1 MKRILL
7 LFAFCMIASTVIAQ
21 QLPPHIKENMT
32 YPVFDFDPWVG
43 VMKSKAK
50 ALKYDKA
57 LDYKVVIDLVDAP
70 GGSAKI
76 MRQITEIA
84 RTYNLNVANGVPK
97 RKLNM
102 AVVVHGGAYRG
113 FLTNEAYQ
121 KLYGIDNPNAEAIS
135 ILKKEGIEFY
145 ICKQSLSFMR
155 IPDEDIVKEVGI
167 AVSAKTSLITLDQ
180 MGYSY
185 MKISEN

>member
-1 MKRILL
+1 MKKIVYLL
-7 LFAFCMIASTVIAQ
+7 SLLVLASSTFPQ
-21 QLPPHIKENMT
+21 GLPPHVKEGMT

-50 ALKYDKA
+50 ALKYDKD
-57 LDYKVVIDLVDAP
+57 LTYKVVIDVVDAP
-70 GGSAKI
+70 GDSSKI

-97 RKLNM
+97 RKLDM
-102 AVVVHGGAYRG
+102 AVVVHGGAYNG

-121 KLYGIDNPNAEAIS
+121 EKYGVPNPNAEAIA
-135 ILKKEGIEFY
+135 ILEKEGIEFF
-145 ICKQSLSFMR
+145 ICKQSLSFLR
-155 IPDEDIVKEVGI
+155 IPDEDILKEVDI

-180 MGYSY
+180 MGYTY
-185 MKISEN
+185 MKVSER